1 MIYWGGNTLFFMD
14 ITIYTT
20 KGCPMCGHA
29 KELCR
34 RANVEFTEI
43 EPGAPKQMAKWEFQ
57 EKFPGIQAFPY
68 IIISQ
73 EDKPDIQ
80 MIGVVELAKLFLKKG
95 LVTSKKNERT

>member
-1 MIYWGGNTLFFMD
+1 MD

-34 RANVEFTEI
+34 RADVEYTEI
-43 EPGAPKQMAKWEFQ
+43 EPGAPNQMAKWEFQ
-57 EKFPGIQAFPY
+57 EKFPNIMGFPY

-73 EDKPDIQ
+73 ENQPDLQ
-80 MIGVVELAKLFLKKG
+80 MLGVVELAKLFLKKG
-95 LVTSKKNERT
+95 LVSSDKK

>member
-1 MIYWGGNTLFFMD
+1 MD

-34 RANVEFTEI
+34 RANVEYKEV
-43 EPGAPKQMAKWEFQ
+43 EPGAPGQMAKWEFQ
-57 EKFPGIQAFPY
+57 EKFPGIQGFPY

-95 LVTSKKNERT
+95 LVSGEKNGKT

>member
-1 MIYWGGNTLFFMD
+1 MD

-34 RANVEFTEI
+34 RADVEYTEI
-43 EPGAPKQMAKWEFQ
+43 EPGAPGQMNKMEFQ
-57 EKFPGIQAFPY
+57 EKFPNIMGFPY

-73 EDKPDIQ
+73 KDEPDQQ
-80 MIGVVELAKLFLKKG
+80 MIGVVDMAKFFLKKG
-95 LVTSKKNERT
+95 LVSSDKK